1 MVWEGSTKVKK
12 FDGGVIMGT
21 LKIAVCDDETVFS
34 EKLKELINKYCEKK
48 QIPYEIDLYS
58 SGKTFLSNTIKM
70 MEYKIVFLDINMK
83 EIDGLQ
89 TARELRKL
97 CKETYVIFVTAF
109 INYTLEGYKV
119 NAIRYILKTDT
130 NFEQSVFESLDAVF
144 EKMEYIPTIRKF
156 CFLEGTKNLAL
167 EKIIYIESNLHKL
180 IFHIFEGEVVQYT
193 MYETLNKI
201 SEMVSEDFLRI
212 HQSYLVNL
220 KFIRRLDGNQL
231 LLSNGDTLLIARS
244 KLKETRN
251 RVAIYK
257 GDL

>member
-12 FDGGVIMGT
+12 FWWRRDNGDIKDCCMWWRNSIFR
-21 LKIAVCDDETVFS
+21 KIERIDKWVLR
-34 EKLKELINKYCEKK
+34 EKAN
-48 QIPYEIDLYS
+48 
-58 SGKTFLSNTIKM
+58 
-70 MEYKIVFLDINMK
+70 
-83 EIDGLQ
+83 
-89 TARELRKL
+89 
-97 CKETYVIFVTAF
+97 
-109 INYTLEGYKV
+109 
-119 NAIRYILKTDT
+119 
-130 NFEQSVFESLDAVF
+130 SLW
-144 EKMEYIPTIRKF
+144 F
-156 CFLEGTKNLAL
+156 CFLEGTKDLAL
-167 EKIIYIESNLHKL
+167 EKVIYIESNLHKL
-180 IFHIFEGEVVQYT
+180 IFHIFEGELVQYT